1 MQQTANVMPYIK
13 GEAVRNHFKVEGIP
27 SLIVLDKS
35 GEVITREGMEDVQA
49 KGPGV
54 VALWKVRTFDRIQLF
69 DLNMHKT
76 SCS

>member
-1 MQQTANVMPYIK
+1 MQQTADMMPYVK

-27 SLIVLDKS
+27 LLIVLDKS

-54 VALWKVRTFDRIQLF
+54 VALWKVRTLVC
-69 DLNMHKT
+69 T
-76 SCS
+76 